1 MSYEAMIAIQ
11 KYNRINNDNQ
21 RNKRKLKTNGGDE
34 IGNLEDDFKSNGDL
48 DDDLCSAG
56 FDSDQLYTE
65 SSNSD
70 AHLETIDELSVR
82 KSKFPFYDPNVRAL
96 ELILGLDGCYL
107 KGIAKGELLTVV
119 TRDANNQMF
128 PLAWCFV
135 KVKSTTSWTW
145 FLEIL
150 KRDIGTPDGYG
161 WTFISDQQKLLNNY
175 SHMQSIGFVLDM
187 YGQIGLE
194 KVRMGSKEKMAVVA
208 LLDVDETRF
217 CKAYF
222 SYNTKCDST
231 YNNLAKAFNASIVQA
246 RSKPI
251 ISTLND
257 IRAKLDKSI
266 KESTK
271 WNVHFNGDYGY
282 EIMCGRITY
291 IVDLERMTCSYR
303 LRDFLGIPCA
313 HIVCVIYNKE
323 DDPEKYLAKCY
334 SKEMYMRTNE
344 YDLQPINGSDL

>member
-56 FDSDQLYTE
+56 FDSDQLYSE

-70 AHLETIDELSVR
+70 AHLETIDELSLR
-82 KSKFPFYDPNVRAL
+82 RSNRGSTIKIKIEKLAPGFPPLFQRFCTCFDDLRRDFLAGCR
-96 ELILGLDGCYL
+96 LILGLDGCYL

-119 TRDANNQMF
+119 ARDANNQMF
-128 PLAWCFV
+128 PLAWCVV

-150 KRDIGTPDGYG
+150 KKDIGTPDGYG

-175 SHMQSIGFVLDM
+175 SHFQSIGFVLDM

-208 LLDVDETRF
+208 LLDLDETRF

-257 IRAKLDKSI
+257 IR
-266 KESTK
+266 
-271 WNVHFNGDYGY
+271 
-282 EIMCGRITY
+282 ITY

-303 LRDFLGIPCA
+303 LRDFSGIPCA
-313 HIVCVIYNKE
+313 HVVCVIYNKE
-323 DDPEKYLAKCY
+323 DDPEKYLAKFY